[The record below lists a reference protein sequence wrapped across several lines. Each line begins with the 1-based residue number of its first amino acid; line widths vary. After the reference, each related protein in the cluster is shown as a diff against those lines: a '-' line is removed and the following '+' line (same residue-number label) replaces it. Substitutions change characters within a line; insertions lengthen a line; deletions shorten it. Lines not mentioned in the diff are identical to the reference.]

1 MIYHELSDAE
11 KSLTAPVCGQVSE
24 GSTALRR
31 VRLNPTLQL
40 FSSLMRHFLI
50 SKCHSKSCI
59 CRRTLFIKLNCVK
72 KLGINFL
79 NGIFLE
85 HYEGCNFYLLLPS
98 KFSSHLYKWFK
109 CQAIL
114 HMVYFFCL
122 PNKPNKKNHQK
133 QNPKN
138 LS

>member
-1 MIYHELSDAE
+1 MICHELSDAE

-40 FSSLMRHFLI
+40 FSILMRHFLI

-59 CRRTLFIKLNCVK
+59 CLRTLFIKLNCVK

-79 NGIFLE
+79 NSIFLE
-85 HYEGCNFYLLLPS
+85 QYEDCNFYLLLPS
-98 KFSSHLYKWFK
+98 KFSSINGSNASQLCTHSISF
-109 CQAIL
+109 
-114 HMVYFFCL
+114 VCL
-122 PNKPNKKNHQK
+122 PNQTKKN
-133 QNPKN
+133 PTKN
-138 LS
+138 KNQ